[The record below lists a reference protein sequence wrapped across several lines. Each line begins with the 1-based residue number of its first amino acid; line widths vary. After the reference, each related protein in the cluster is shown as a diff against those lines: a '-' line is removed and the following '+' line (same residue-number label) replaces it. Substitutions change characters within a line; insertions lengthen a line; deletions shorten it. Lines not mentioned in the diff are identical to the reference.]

1 VTAEDE
7 HAGRIV
13 DRAAAGIADVISR
26 YRADELAFRRMVDGV
41 ETWINSLVGAADP
54 EWIDEWRS
62 HWNRLEYVN
71 ASMIDEGRERPS
83 PDELEM
89 SGLALDALESM
100 TRH

>member
-1 VTAEDE
+1 MSAEDE
-7 HAGRIV
+7 HNERIV
-13 DRAAAGIADVISR
+13 ERAASGIADVSGR
-26 YRADELAFRRMVDGV
+26 YRAHDLAFGRMVDAV
-41 ETWINSLVGAADP
+41 ETWINSLVGAADL

-89 SGLALDALESM
+89 SGVALDALESM
-100 TRH
+100 TRR